1 MSDRRRSVHLAAAVS
16 SILSAPAV
24 AVGAGL
30 AMALAAAPY
39 AQAQETAS
47 QLSGFV
53 VDAEGKP
60 LAGAAV
66 TIVHVPSGTTSNVTT
81 NASGQ
86 FSATGLRVGGP
97 YRVAAQAEGMQ
108 ESSVEDL
115 YTQLAQR
122 SSVTLVAQ
130 PIAQLAGVQVTGA
143 SERDVTIGAGSRF
156 SSQDVRTL
164 PSISRDIKDIVR
176 IDPKAWIDPTNQD
189 ALEIAGVN
197 NRYNSITIDGVRQS
211 DDFGLN
217 NNGYPTQ
224 RSPLSV
230 EAIQDVSILTAPFS
244 VEYGMFRGSTINVVT
259 KSGNNEFSGSAYYY
273 QGKDDLAGDRS
284 KGRDLTFTFDEET
297 VGGTFGGPIMKD
309 KLFFFLSYEKL
320 DRTVPQEFGPA
331 GSGAAVEVAGV
342 TQAEYDQIVGITN
355 TVYGFNPGVRFDVL
369 SEDDEK
375 ILGKLDWNLSD
386 TQRASLS
393 YQHTE
398 GNEIVTS
405 NNSSSR
411 NFLSTPSN
419 WYNRAITMDAMSLQL
434 FSDWNEW
441 FSTEVKVARKEV
453 ESRQDSLFGTDFAE
467 MQIATPAV
475 ADNLATPTI
484 NEFKPPGTVFVGSDE
499 FRHANFLTN
508 DLDAIKLKG
517 SFFLGDHTVMVGYE
531 REMLEIFNIFVPR
544 SSGQY
549 IFSSIANYQARTATS
564 LSYTNAYTNVKND
577 GGASFGYD
585 VDSFYVQDEWQVTP
599 DLKLEAGMR
608 LDKYSG
614 SDQPLLNSNFAGRYG
629 YANTD
634 TLDGRDLVMPRIGF
648 NWQWRPET
656 TIYGGWGLFGGGSP
670 NVWISNSFSSDGVTV
685 VQQTITNAAPTPVP
699 LRVGVQNVDG
709 FNINAAVQANH
720 TLLRGDGEV
729 NAVDP
734 DFEIPSQYRWNLG
747 MKHTLPWDIE
757 WTADVV
763 LSRVKDEVLWK
774 DLRLEPIPATPT
786 APDGRP
792 RYRTRADVSPCNP
805 GQTPPCNRPSGQDL
819 LLTNTHQGSGT
830 VFATDVSKTWR
841 TRAGRFDTYL
851 GYGYQDIKDVNSGTS
866 STARSNWDSY
876 AVADP
881 NNPELETSIYEI
893 EHQFKGLFSWR
904 KALFGDN
911 ETSMALV
918 AERRSG
924 RPYSYT
930 FGAGTSVFGDPRQAT
945 RQRHLFYVPEIS
957 GAGAAIYEATCQA
970 ADVGVVPQCPLP
982 ASVGVAVNPV
992 RSAQFASDV
1001 QAFIQ
1006 SEGLERYRG
1015 RIVPRNSGRSPWVTT
1030 VDLRLAQEIPI
1041 WRKARGVVSLD
1052 IENLA
1057 NLVNN
1062 DWGQIRQVSFIYVA
1076 PVLDVNR
1083 IATTGCPGGAASCYV
1098 YRPRAGQ
1105 TGPTPPVTSLTALN
1119 SVWRIQLGLRFEF

>member
-1 MSDRRRSVHLAAAVS
+1 
-16 SILSAPAV
+16 
-24 AVGAGL
+24 
-30 AMALAAAPY
+30 
-39 AQAQETAS
+39 
-47 QLSGFV
+47 
-53 VDAEGKP
+53 
-60 LAGAAV
+60 
-66 TIVHVPSGTTSNVTT
+66 
-81 NASGQ
+81 
-86 FSATGLRVGGP
+86 
-97 YRVAAQAEGMQ
+97 MQ
-108 ESSVEDL
+108 ESIVEDL

-143 SERDVTIGAGSRF
+143 SEADVTIGAGSRF

-176 IDPKAWIDPTNQD
+176 IDPKAWVDPTNSD
-189 ALEIAGVN
+189 ALEVAGVN

-259 KSGNNEFSGSAYYY
+259 KSGTNEFTGSAYYY
-273 QGKDDLAGDRS
+273 KGKDDLAGDRS
-284 KGRDLTFTFDEET
+284 KDRDLTFTFDEET
-297 VGGTFGGPIMKD
+297 YGGTFGGPIMKD

-320 DRTVPQEFGPA
+320 DRSAPQEFGPA

-355 TVYGFNPGVRFDVL
+355 TVYGFNPGERFDVL
-369 SEDDEK
+369 SEKDEK
-375 ILGKLDWNLSD
+375 ILGKLDWNVSD
-386 TQRASLS
+386 SQRASLS
-393 YQHTE
+393 YQHNK
-398 GNEIVTS
+398 GNEFITV
-405 NNSSSR
+405 NNSSSLNR
-411 NFLSTPSN
+411 ISTPSN
-419 WYNRAITMDAMSLQL
+419 WYNREITMDTVSLQL
-434 FSDWNEW
+434 FSDWNSW
-441 FSTEVKVARKEV
+441 FATEFKLARKEV
-453 ESRQDSLFGTDFAE
+453 EVRQDSLFGTDFAE
-467 MQIATPAV
+467 MQIATAAV
-475 ADNLATPTI
+475 ADDPLTPLV
-484 NEFKPPGTVFVGSDE
+484 NEFKPAGTVFVGSDE

-517 SFFLGDHTVMVGYE
+517 SFFLGDHTLMVGYE
-531 REMLEIFNIFVPR
+531 REMLDIFNIFVPR

-549 IFSSIANYQARTATS
+549 IFSSIANYAARTATS

-577 GGASFGYD
+577 GAAAFSYD
-585 VDSFYVQDEWQVTP
+585 VDSFYFQDEWQATP
-599 DLKLEAGMR
+599 DLKLEAGVR

-614 SDQPLLNSNFAGRYG
+614 SDQPLLNANFAGRYG

-634 TLDGRDLVMPRIGF
+634 TLDGRDLIMPRIGF

-670 NVWISNSFSSDGVTV
+670 NVWVSNSFSSDGVTV
-685 VQQTITNAAPTPVP
+685 VQQNINSSSTPA
-699 LRVGVQNVDG
+699 LQAGLQNVDG

-720 TLLRGDGEV
+720 TLLRGDGET

-747 MKHTLPWDIE
+747 MKHTLPWDIQ

-774 DLRLEPIPATPT
+774 DLRLVQTGT

-792 RYRTRADVSPCNP
+792 RYTTRVDVSPCNP
-805 GQTPPCNRPSGQDL
+805 GQVPVPPATTCARPSGQDL
-819 LLTNTHQGSGT
+819 LMTNTHQGSGT

-841 TRAGRFDTYL
+841 TRVGRFDAYL
-851 GYGYQDIKDVNSGTS
+851 GYGFQDIKDVNSGTS
-866 STARSNWDSY
+866 STARSNWDSF

-881 NNPELETSIYEI
+881 NNPGLETSNYEI

-904 KALFGDN
+904 KTFFGDN
-911 ETSMALV
+911 ETSMSVV

-930 FGAGTSVFGDPRQAT
+930 FGAGTSVFGDPRQAA
-945 RQRHLFYVPEIS
+945 RQRQLFYVPDVAGS
-957 GAGAAIYEATCQA
+957 PGAVIYEGQCTAAEVTALVPGCASAASFSSASAAAAAFATA
-970 ADVGVVPQCPLP
+970 TE
-982 ASVGVAVNPV
+982 
-992 RSAQFASDV
+992 
-1001 QAFIQ
+1001 AFIE

-1015 RIVPRNSGRSPWVTT
+1015 KIVPRNSGRSPWVTT
-1030 VDLRLAQEIPI
+1030 VDMRLTQEIPI
-1041 WRKARGVVSLD
+1041 WRKAHGVVSLD

-1062 DWGQIRQVSFIYVA
+1062 DWGQVSQVSFIYVA

-1083 IATTGCPGGAASCYV
+1083 INAATNQYV
-1098 YRPRAGQ
+1098 YRPRAGF
-1105 TGPTPPVTSLTALN
+1105 TGPTSPVNSLTALN

>member
-1 MSDRRRSVHLAAAVS
+1 MSGRRRSVRVAATVS
-16 SILSAPAV
+16 SILSAPA
-24 AVGAGL
+24 AALGASL
-30 AMALAAAPY
+30 AIALAAAPY
-39 AQAQETAS
+39 AHAQETAA

-53 VDAEGKP
+53 VDTEGKP
-60 LAGAAV
+60 VVGAAV
-66 TIVHVPSGTTSNVTT
+66 TIVHVPTGTTANVTT

-86 FSATGLRVGGP
+86 FTATGLRVGGP
-97 YRVAAQAEGMQ
+97 YRVTAQAEGMQ
-108 ESSVEDL
+108 ESIVEDL

-130 PIAQLAGVQVTGA
+130 PITQLAGVEITGA
-143 SERDVTIGAGSRF
+143 SEADVTIGAGSRF

-176 IDPKAWIDPTNQD
+176 IDPKAWVDPTNSD
-189 ALEIAGVN
+189 ALEVAGVN

-259 KSGNNEFSGSAYYY
+259 KSGTNEFSGSAYYY
-273 QGKDDLAGDRS
+273 RGKDDWAGDRS
-284 KGRDLTFTFDEET
+284 KDQDLTFAFDEET

-320 DRTVPQEFGPA
+320 DRTAPQDFGPT
-331 GSGAAVEVAGV
+331 GSGAAVEVPGV
-342 TQAEYDQIVGITN
+342 TQAEYDQIVDITN
-355 TVYGFNPGVRFDVL
+355 TVYGFNPGERFDKL
-369 SEDDEK
+369 KEKDEK
-375 ILGKLDWNLSD
+375 LLGKLDWNINEA
-386 TQRASLS
+386 QRASLS

-398 GNEIVTS
+398 GNEIITT
-405 NNSSSR
+405 NNSTTSR
-411 NFLSTPSN
+411 FLSTPSN
-419 WYNRAITMDAMSLQL
+419 WYNRAIKMDAMALQL
-434 FSDWNEW
+434 FSDWNPW
-441 FSTEVKVARKEV
+441 FATEFKLARKEV
-453 ESRQDSLFGTDFAE
+453 EVRQDSLFGTDFAE
-467 MQIATPAV
+467 MQVTTPSG
-475 ADNLATPTI
+475 
-484 NEFKPPGTVFVGSDE
+484 GTVFVGPDE
-499 FRHANFLTN
+499 FRHANYLTN

-517 SFFLGDHTVMVGYE
+517 SFFLGDHTIMVGYE
-531 REMLEIFNIFVPR
+531 REMLDIFNIFVPR

-549 IFSSIANYQARTATS
+549 KFSSIDNYQARTAAS

-577 GGASFGYD
+577 GAAAFGYD
-585 VDSFYVQDEWQVTP
+585 TDSFYVQDEWQATP
-599 DLKLEAGMR
+599 DFKLEAGVR
-608 LDKYSG
+608 FENYSS
-614 SDQPLLNSNFAGRYG
+614 SDQPNLNTNFAGRYG

-634 TLDGRDLVMPRIGF
+634 TLDGRNLLLPRIGF
-648 NWQWRPET
+648 NWRWRPET

-670 NVWISNSFSSDGVTV
+670 NVWISNSFSGDGVTV
-685 VQQTITNAAPTPVP
+685 VNQTIIPGSP
-699 LRVGVQNVDG
+699 LQAGLSNVDG
-709 FNINAAVQANH
+709 FNINAAVLANQ

-734 DFEIPSQYRWNLG
+734 DFNIPSQYRWNLG
-747 MKHTLPWDIE
+747 MKQTLPWDIQ
-757 WTADVV
+757 WTADII
-763 LSRVKDEVLWK
+763 LSRVKDEVLWE
-774 DLRLEPIPATPT
+774 DLRLVPNPASPT

-792 RYRTRADVSPCNP
+792 RYITRIDVSPCNP
-805 GQTPPCNRPSGQDL
+805 GATPPCIRPSGQDL

-841 TRAGRFDTYL
+841 TRAGRFDAYL

-881 NNPELETSIYEI
+881 NNPDLEISNYEI

-930 FGAGTSVFGDPRQAT
+930 FGAGTSVFGDPRQAA
-945 RQRHLFYVPEIS
+945 RQRQLLYVPDVAGS
-957 GAGAAIYEATCQA
+957 PGAVIYEGQCTA
-970 ADVGVVPQCPLP
+970 ADVNALVPGC
-982 ASVGVAVNPV
+982 ASTASFSSANAAAVA
-992 RSAQFASDV
+992 FATATE
-1001 QAFIQ
+1001 AFIE

-1015 RIVPRNSGRSPWVTT
+1015 KIVPRNSGRSPWVTSL
-1030 VDLRLAQEIPI
+1030 DLRLAQEIPI
-1041 WRKARGVVSLD
+1041 FRKTRGVVSLD
-1052 IENLA
+1052 VENLA
-1057 NLVNN
+1057 NLINN
-1062 DWGQIRQVSFIYVA
+1062 DWGQISQVSFIYVA

-1098 YRPRAGQ
+1098 YRPRAGA
-1105 TGPTPPVTSLTALN
+1105 TGPTPPLNSLTALN
-1119 SVWRIQLGLRFEF
+1119 SVWRVQLGLRFEF